1 MTRRRYMNTGR
12 IAGGGILISSY
23 MPYDQM
29 RTNRVFQLSNGKNFY
44 EYFSDNSFE
53 FLYSSSGNTPQFN
66 IKIDAIAS
74 DYRVILF
81 SDGKRSDMETIGKG
95 VYIYKV
101 NWIGSPF
108 FIDLAYD
115 LTVNELHNIY
125 KDLGFDLVI
134 ENNQYLS
141 VMV

>member
-1 MTRRRYMNTGR
+1 
-12 IAGGGILISSY
+12 
-23 MPYDQM
+23 MPRDQI

-44 EYFSDNSFE
+44 EYFSDNSFQ

-81 SDGKRSDMETIGKG
+81 SDGKESDMEALGKG
-95 VYIYKV
+95 SYIYKV

-108 FIDLAYD
+108 FIDLAYG

-141 VMV
+141 IMV